1 MGAVRAIEVW
11 GAVRAKGTWK
21 LVGSVRPRV
30 MRGRVAP
37 GAASEGDKGSRA
49 AAGFKRGKR

>member
-37 GAASEGDKGSRA
+37 GAASEGDNGSRA
-49 AAGFKRGKR
+49 AAGLK